1 MKKVDLG
8 KIEQVDVRE
17 IWDKEDTDFTP
28 WLAQKEN
35 IERLG
40 LALGI
45 DLIAEAEE
53 KEVGPF
59 RADILC
65 KDEATDEWVLIEN
78 QLERTDHK
86 HLGQLL
92 TYATGLDAVSV
103 VWIAKEFSDE
113 HRATLDW
120 LNKIT
125 DEKHNFFGVKIEIL
139 KI

>member
-1 MKKVDLG
+1 MKTYDLG

-17 IWDKEDTDFTP
+17 IWEKEDTEFTP
-28 WLAQKEN
+28 WLAKQEN

-40 LALGI
+40 VALGI
-45 DLIAEAEE
+45 DLVVEAEE

-65 KDEATDEWVLIEN
+65 KNEATEEWVLIEN
-78 QLERTDHK
+78 QLEKTDHK

-92 TYATGLDAVSV
+92 TYATGLEAVTI
-103 VWIAKEFSDE
+103 VWVAKDFSEE
-113 HRATLDW
+113 HRAALDW

-125 DEKHNFFGVKIEIL
+125 EEKYTFLEL
-139 KI
+139 KLKF

>member
-1 MKKVDLG
+1 MKKIDLG

-28 WLAQKEN
+28 WLAQEEN

-45 DLIAEAEE
+45 DLIVEAEE

-78 QLERTDHK
+78 QL
-86 HLGQLL
+86 
-92 TYATGLDAVSV
+92 
-103 VWIAKEFSDE
+103 
-113 HRATLDW
+113 
-120 LNKIT
+120 
-125 DEKHNFFGVKIEIL
+125 
-139 KI
+139 